1 MSETISATTIR
12 YALVPSPIGPLLVAA
27 VGSEVV
33 QVAFENQN
41 FERVLE
47 QLHAR
52 FELSVERDD
61 DSLAFAT
68 EQLEEYFSGT
78 RRCFDLP
85 IHKSAADRF
94 VTRVQQHL
102 VTIPYGQTR
111 TYGELAAELEKP
123 GAARAVGSAC
133 ARNPLPLLQ
142 PCHRV
147 IRSDGT
153 MGEFSGTPRA
163 KQYLLAL
170 EAGEDPE
177 PPTP

>member
-1 MSETISATTIR
+1 MSETIPATTIR
-12 YALVPSPIGPLLVAA
+12 YAFVPSPIGPLLVAA
-27 VGSEVV
+27 IDQEIV

-41 FERVLE
+41 FDRVLAE
-47 QLHAR
+47 LQTK
-52 FELSVERDD
+52 FELPIARDD
-61 DSLAFAT
+61 DALTLAA
-68 EQLEEYFSGT
+68 EQLDEYFAGT
-78 RRCFDLP
+78 RENFDLP
-85 IHKSAADRF
+85 THKNSADRF
-94 VTRVQQHL
+94 ITQVQHHL

-111 TYGELAAELEKP
+111 TYGQLAAELDKP

-147 IRSDGT
+147 VRSDGT

-170 EAGEDPE
+170 EAGEHPE
-177 PPTP
+177 SPTS

>member
-1 MSETISATTIR
+1 MPTTIPATTVR
-12 YALVPSPIGPLLVAA
+12 YALVSSPIGPLLVAA
-27 VGSEVV
+27 VDQEIV

-41 FERVLE
+41 FARVLE
-47 QLHAR
+47 QLQAT
-52 FELSVERDD
+52 FGLPVQRDD
-61 DSLAFAT
+61 DALAFAAD
-68 EQLEEYFSGT
+68 QFGEYFAGT
-78 RRCFDLP
+78 RKTFDLP
-85 IHKSAADRF
+85 TYQGAADRF
-94 VTRVQQHL
+94 ITRVQHHL

-111 TYGELAAELEKP
+111 TYGQLATELEKP

-147 IRSDGT
+147 VRSDGT

-170 EAGEDPE
+170 EAGEHPE
-177 PPTP
+177 PPAS

>member
-1 MSETISATTIR
+1 MARATPETTIR
-12 YALVPSPIGPLLVAA
+12 YALIPSPIGPLLVAA
-27 VGSEVV
+27 IGHEVV

-41 FERVLE
+41 FDRVIE
-47 QLHAR
+47 QLHAK
-52 FELSVERDD
+52 FDLPVERDD
-61 DSLAFAT
+61 EALTFAAD
-68 EQLEEYFSGT
+68 QFDEYFSGA
-78 RRCFDLP
+78 REKFELP
-85 IHKSAADRF
+85 IYPTAADRF
-94 VTRVQQHL
+94 ITQVQQHL

-111 TYGELAAELEKP
+111 TYGQLATELHKP

-147 IRSDGT
+147 VRSDGT

-170 EAGEDPE
+170 EAGERPE
-177 PPTP
+177 PPTS